1 MSCGRL
7 LTGEALKAPQDFC
20 ARFKLT
26 RIRTL
31 QKYFGLTMGFPP
43 CPSVISRVKSR
54 CGRRI
59 GSGTGISAVIC
70 TTLIIRQ
77 FDSDTQHARSG
88 PWTTMCESGPDLS
101 SARGQRPATGRIS
114 RSLRPSDS
122 TQVVAGRSRGRDSPL
137 PRQDL
142 RLSSSAQFCLD
153 PGRNPPVLTSARPV
167 DWRLG
172 ESLARSGRGPP
183 LLTSDPWTIGDRD
196 SLAEAFHLDPGSNLS
211 LAPCSHSSVAPSP
224 TPCGLDVRPSHGTA
238 PTPPHSPCRLH
249 TAIPHPQPS
258 PARIRGPWWVFLVPP
273 VPYPSPMMCAA
284 IRLHHPFRKHALHS
298 LATSTSLMSPVLDP
312 FLARCAT
319 ATAYPR
325 ARSNSYSDNIL
336 PPAPE
341 SALRV
346 WSLRVACRNRRPLA
360 CNLRPGSSGASH
372 LLRLPHLPFPFHIAL
387 PQRVHVH
394 RGPVS
399 DSLSSLFFPHLFFQ
413 IPESPSPPDEVHNDQ
428 FSTLR
433 ALTLFVS
440 VDRNSTSD
448 PAPQAQTT
456 QQHQVPKAPLSPTV
470 SYCSSTEILSIDTA
484 PQNVEEM
491 RHKLDDKAA
500 QIEQAEGEIR
510 FLRAKARPLAQ
521 LDYIQEETTK
531 VGAAILF
538 GRSQCIEE
546 SDRGLPVMYIG
557 GPRLS
562 LPRSHMLSPTDLL
575 IMPSCIPISTTLS
588 IN

>member
-31 QKYFGLTMGFPP
+31 QKYFGLTIPWDSP

-142 RLSSSAQFCLD
+142 RLSSSAQVILPFKFCLD

-211 LAPCSHSSVAPSP
+211 LAREQRPLTGRILSRDESVFLHQNAVSLITAHQSSSPIPACSHSSVAPSP

-238 PTPPHSPCRLH
+238 PTPPHSP
-249 TAIPHPQPS
+249 PPS
-258 PARIRGPWWVFLVPP
+258 PHRHPASTAFTRSHPGALVGLPRPP
-273 VPYPSPMMCAA
+273 GALSLPYD
-284 IRLHHPFRKHALHS
+284 
-298 LATSTSLMSPVLDP
+298 VYGDP
-312 FLARCAT
+312 
-319 ATAYPR
+319 
-325 ARSNSYSDNIL
+325 
-336 PPAPE
+336 
-341 SALRV
+341 
-346 WSLRVACRNRRPLA
+346 
-360 CNLRPGSSGASH
+360 
-372 LLRLPHLPFPFHIAL
+372 
-387 PQRVHVH
+387 
-394 RGPVS
+394 
-399 DSLSSLFFPHLFFQ
+399 
-413 IPESPSPPDEVHNDQ
+413 PSPP
-428 FSTLR
+428 L
-433 ALTLFVS
+433 
-440 VDRNSTSD
+440 
-448 PAPQAQTT
+448 PQARSSLSRNFDLPD
-456 QQHQVPKAPLSPTV
+456 VPRAGPLP
-470 SYCSSTEILSIDTA
+470 
-484 PQNVEEM
+484 
-491 RHKLDDKAA
+491 
-500 QIEQAEGEIR
+500 G
-510 FLRAKARPLAQ
+510 
-521 LDYIQEETTK
+521 
-531 VGAAILF
+531 
-538 GRSQCIEE
+538 
-546 SDRGLPVMYIG
+546 
-557 GPRLS
+557 
-562 LPRSHMLSPTDLL
+562 
-575 IMPSCIPISTTLS
+575 
-588 IN
+588 